1 MCGIVGITGQ
11 NEVVGTLLE
20 GLRRLEYRGYDSA
33 GIAVVDGGRLVVHKR
48 EGKIRNLEADLPWDS
63 LRGRCG
69 IAHTRWATHGEPNRV
84 NAHPHLDTAGRV
96 AVVHNGIIE
105 NFSAL
110 RTQLQKRGRVFLSD
124 TDTEVLAH
132 LISDFYQGNLE
143 QAVQRALKLCV
154 GTYGIAV
161 VHADEPGKI
170 VGARRGSPLVVGV
183 GQGTNFL
190 ASDVAAILGQTRQVI
205 YLDDG
210 EMAVL
215 TPDNV
220 VTTTIDNREITKEIE
235 EITWDLEQ
243 IQKGGHPHYMLKE
256 ILEQPETIENAF
268 RGRILAESGDVKLG
282 GLRLTDWEVRNIR
295 RIIILACG
303 TSYHAGLIGEYLI
316 EEYARIPVEVE
327 YASEF
332 RYRSPIIEPGTL
344 CLTIS
349 QSGETID
356 TLEAM
361 REAKRKGAKVLGIT
375 NVVGSTIARES
386 DGGVYTHAGP
396 EIGVASTKAFTS
408 QVTILALLTILLGRR
423 SYIST
428 DFGMRVIRELQAIP
442 GKVRRILETTDSI
455 REIALAYKDHT
466 NFLYLGRGYNFPIA
480 LEGALKLKE
489 ISYIHAEGYPAAE
502 MKHGPIALIDPQ
514 MPVVVICTRDGS
526 YEKIKGNVQEV
537 RARKG
542 KIISVVTE
550 GEEEI
555 CRLSD
560 HVITIPESLDMLTP
574 LLSVV
579 PLQLLAY
586 HIAVLRG
593 EDVDQPR
600 NLAKAVTVE

>member
-1 MCGIVGITGQ
+1 MCGIVGITGIPG
-11 NEVVGTLLE
+11 VASHLLE

-33 GIAVVDGGRLVVHKR
+33 GIAVIQDDGICCYK
-48 EGKIRNLEADLPWDS
+48 EKGKIRELEKILDLDD
-63 LRGRCG
+63 LAGTCG
-69 IAHTRWATHGEPNRV
+69 IAHTRWATHGQPNRL
-84 NAHPHLDTAGRV
+84 NAHPHLSGKV

-105 NFSAL
+105 NHGAL
-110 RTQLQKRGRVFLSD
+110 RRALIGKGYVFQSE

-132 LISDFYQGNLE
+132 LITDQYRGNLE
-143 QAVQRALKLCV
+143 EAVQWALKLV
-154 GTYGIAV
+154 EGTFGIAV
-161 VHADEPGKI
+161 VHADEPQKI

-183 GQGTNFL
+183 GDHANYV
-190 ASDVAAILGQTRQVI
+190 ASDVAAILGHTRQVI
-205 YLDDG
+205 YLDDW

-215 TPDNV
+215 TPEG
-220 VTTTIDNREITKEIE
+220 VTTMNIDNQEVTKEVE
-235 EITWDLEQ
+235 EITWDISQ
-243 IQKGGHPHYMLKE
+243 IQKSGYAHYMLKE
-256 ILEQPETIENAF
+256 IMEQPDTVQDAF
-268 RGRILAESGDVKLG
+268 RGRILPAAGDVKLG
-282 GLRLTDWEVRNIR
+282 GLQFTDWELRNIQ

-303 TSYHAGLIGEYLI
+303 TSYHAGLVGEYLI

-332 RYRSPIIEPGTL
+332 RYRSPIIDPGTV

-361 REAKRKGAKVLGIT
+361 REAKRRGAKVVGIT

-386 DGGVYTHAGP
+386 ECGVYSHAGP

-408 QVTILALLTILLGRR
+408 QVTILTLLTLLLGRR
-423 SYIST
+423 NHISAEM
-428 DFGMRVIRELQAIP
+428 GVQILEELQCIPDKIRTVLAQSDKIKAIAQ
-442 GKVRRILETTDSI
+442 VY
-455 REIALAYKDHT
+455 ADHH
-466 NFLYLGRGYNFPIA
+466 NCLYLGRGVNFPIA

-502 MKHGPIALIDPQ
+502 MKHGPIALIDPA

-526 YEKIKGNVQEV
+526 YEKIRGNVQEV
-537 RARKG
+537 RARHG
-542 KIISVVTE
+542 KIISIVTE
-550 GEEEI
+550 GDTEI
-555 CRLSD
+555 AALSD
-560 HVITIPESLDMLTP
+560 HVITIPPTLNMLTP
-574 LLSVV
+574 LLSVI

>member
-1 MCGIVGITGQ
+1 MCGIVGITGVPQ
-11 NEVVGTLLE
+11 VAYPLLE

-33 GIAVVDGGRLVVHKR
+33 GIAVAKNDGIVCYK
-48 EGKIRNLEADLPWDS
+48 EKGKIKELEAVIDLDDLDAS
-63 LRGRCG
+63 CG
-69 IAHTRWATHGEPNRV
+69 IAHTRWATHGQPNRE
-84 NAHPHLDTAGRV
+84 NAHPHLSGKV

-105 NFSAL
+105 NFGAL
-110 RTQLQKRGRVFLSD
+110 KTALSNKGYQFVSE

-132 LISDFYQGNLE
+132 LISDLYRGNLE
-143 QAVQRALKLCV
+143 QAVQQALKLV
-154 GTYGIAV
+154 EGTFGLAV
-161 VHADEPGKI
+161 IHADEPRKI

-183 GQGTNFL
+183 GETANYL
-190 ASDVAAILGQTRQVI
+190 ASDVAAILGHTRQVI
-205 YLDDG
+205 YLDDW

-215 TPDNV
+215 TPEG
-220 VTTTIDNREITKEIE
+220 VTTTNIDNQEITKDIE
-235 EITWDLEQ
+235 EITWDLDQ
-243 IQKGGHPHYMLKE
+243 IQKGGYAHYMLKE
-256 ILEQPETIENAF
+256 IFEQPDTVLDAF
-268 RGRILAESGDVKLG
+268 RGRILPATGDVKLG
-282 GLRLTDWEVRNIR
+282 GLELTDWELRNIR

-303 TSYHAGLIGEYLI
+303 TSYHAGLVGEYLI

-332 RYRSPIIEPGTL
+332 RYRSPIIDPGTI
-344 CLTIS
+344 CLTVS

-361 REAKRKGAKVLGIT
+361 REAKRRGAKVIGIT

-386 DGGVYTHAGP
+386 ESGVYIHAGP
-396 EIGVASTKAFTS
+396 EIGVASTKAFTG
-408 QVTILALLTILLGRR
+408 QVTILTLLTLLLGRR
-423 SYIST
+423 THISAEK
-428 DFGMRVIRELQAIP
+428 GMQILEELQRIP
-442 GKVRRILETTDSI
+442 DKIRQVLAQSGKI
-455 REIALAYKDHT
+455 REIAQAYAQDH
-466 NFLYLGRGYNFPIA
+466 NCLYLGRGVNFPIA

-514 MPVVVICTRDGS
+514 MPVVVISTRDGS
-526 YEKIKGNVQEV
+526 YEKIRGNVQEV
-537 RARKG
+537 RARHG

-550 GEEEI
+550 GDTEI
-555 CRLSD
+555 AALSD
-560 HVITIPESLDMLTP
+560 HVITIPPTLNMLTP
-574 LLSVV
+574 LLSVI

>member
-1 MCGIVGITGQ
+1 MCGIVGITGHQ
-11 NEVVGTLLE
+11 EVVGTLLE

-33 GIAVVDGGRLVVHKR
+33 GIAVVDGGNLVVHKR
-48 EGKIRNLEADLPWDS
+48 EGKIRDLEVDLPWDR
-63 LRGRCG
+63 LRGSCG

-84 NAHPHLDTAGRV
+84 NAHPHLDTAGRL

-110 RTQLQKRGRVFLSD
+110 RAQLVKRGRVFLSD

-132 LISDFYQGNLE
+132 LISDFYHGNLE
-143 QAVQRALKLCV
+143 QAVQRALKLCQ

-183 GQGTNFL
+183 GQGTNYL

-210 EMAVL
+210 EMVVL
-215 TPDNV
+215 TPDSV

-235 EITWDLEQ
+235 EITWDLDQ

-256 ILEQPETIENAF
+256 ILEQPETIQNAF
-268 RGRILAESGDVKLG
+268 RGRILPDSGDVKLG
-282 GLRLTDWEVRNIR
+282 GLRLTEWELRNIR

-386 DGGVYTHAGP
+386 DGGVYAHAGP

-423 SYIST
+423 TNIST

-442 GKVRRILETTDSI
+442 GKVRRILETSDSI

-550 GEEEI
+550 GDEEI

-560 HVITIPESLDMLTP
+560 HVITIPESLDMLSP

-593 EDVDQPR
+593 ENVDQPR